1 MAISQF
7 PSKGGIPSGNT
18 ASRPGSPVIGDTY
31 YNGQLELLEIY
42 NGTAW
47 VAASSPALIPTIT
60 VADVGTGVAYG
71 SAQGLVTFTENDNGS
86 VPLGFTVSSST
97 GGYTA
102 TTTSSTATITVG
114 NNGSYTFSGTA
125 YNNFGTSAASP
136 SVTQTLTTIPQAP
149 TIGTATQVEGTSN
162 VTVTWTLGSNGGKN
176 LSGITVTPYLNGV
189 TAQTPQSAAT
199 TSSTSLTVTS
209 LSYDSAYTFKVKTT
223 NANGNSLESS
233 ATNSVTPINQINVDT
248 VHIVSGGGSG
258 GRYSGGSTVGAGAG
272 GAGGVKTF
280 SSTYFRVGTTYTVTV
295 GAGGAATTTEDTLQ
309 GNDGSSS
316 SITGTGLAVT
326 LSTTGGGGG
335 GGNGQNGRNGGSGGG
350 GARGAAGTGISG
362 EGNNGGGD
370 SSSQYAGS
378 GGGGK
383 GGVGATGSGNDGGN
397 GGTGVTLE
405 GYDVGGGGGG
415 GGRTVRGLGNSFG
428 GGSGSNGSNASVAGT
443 ANKGGGGG
451 GAWLAG
457 GAAGGSGV
465 VMVKY
470 SDSLAALTSTTGSPD
485 ITVSGGYRL
494 YRWTGSGSFTV

>member
-114 NNGSYTFSGTA
+114 NSGSYTFSGTA
-125 YNNFGTSAASP
+125 YNNFGTSGASP

-162 VTVTWTLGSNGGKN
+162 VTVTWTLGGNGGKN
-176 LSGITVTPYLNGV
+176 LSSITVTPYLNGV

-199 TSSTSLTVTS
+199 TSSTSLTVTG

-233 ATNSVTPINQINVDT
+233 ATNSVTPINQIQIDT
-248 VHIVSGGGSG
+248 IHIVSGGGSG
-258 GRYSGGSTVGAGAG
+258 GRYSGASTVGAGAG
-272 GAGGVKTF
+272 GAGGTKTF
-280 SSTYFRVGTTYTVTV
+280 SSVYFRVGTTYTVTV
-295 GAGGAATTTEDTLQ
+295 GAGGAATTTEDTVQ
-309 GNDGSSS
+309 GNDGTSS

-335 GGNGQNGRNGGSGGG
+335 GGNGQTGRNGGSGGG
-350 GARGAAGTGISG
+350 GARAAGGTGISG
-362 EGNNGGGD
+362 EGNSGGGD
-370 SSSQYAGS
+370 SGSQYAGS
-378 GGGGK
+378 GGGGAN
-383 GGVGATGSGNDGGN
+383 GAGATGSGETGGN
-397 GGTGVTLE
+397 GGSGVTLE
-405 GYDVGGGGGG
+405 SYALGGGGAG
-415 GGRTVRGLGNSFG
+415 GGRSVRGTASSG
-428 GGSGSNGSNASVAGT
+428 GGNGGYDLGQPSAGT
-443 ANKGGGGG
+443 ANTGGGGG
-451 GAWLAG
+451 GAFQSY

-470 SDSLAALTSTTGSPD
+470 SDSLAALTSTTGSPS